1 MKYLL
6 SFLLL
11 ALVVPASAQK
21 LTQLDAISNYFSE
34 YVDDERFTAV
44 YVSGKMFELFKDA
57 DLDLEEMDEKE
68 IAAIREVVQ
77 DIQGI
82 RVLHTDITPDRF
94 YREAKDRI
102 STDAYELLFKVRT
115 QDGQN
120 VEAFIQDENA
130 VVNELFLLVG
140 ADDTF
145 AMLSFVGKID
155 ISKLG
160 ELQRALE

>member
-1 MKYLL
+1 MKYLTA
-6 SFLLL
+6 LLL
-11 ALVVPASAQK
+11 LLMVAPVSAQK
-21 LTQLDAISNYFSE
+21 GLQLDAISNYFSE
-34 YVDDERFTAV
+34 YVDDERFSAV

-57 DLDLEEMDEKE
+57 NLDLEEMDEAE
-68 IAAIREVVQ
+68 VAAILDMVK

-82 RVLHTDITPDRF
+82 RVLHTDITPDKF

-155 ISKLG
+155 LTKLG

>member
-6 SFLLL
+6 ALLFVCTL
-11 ALVVPASAQK
+11 APASAQNN
-21 LTQLDAISNYFSE
+21 LPLDAISTYFSE

-44 YVSGKMFELFKDA
+44 YVSGKMFELFEDSKIN
-57 DLDLEEMDEKE
+57 LEEMDDEE
-68 IAAIREVVQ
+68 VAAILDMVR
-77 DIQGI
+77 DIRGI
-82 RVLHTDITPDRF
+82 RVLHTDQTPLRF
-94 YREAKDRI
+94 YREAKERI

-130 VVNELFLLVG
+130 VVSELFLLVG

-145 AMLSFVGKID
+145 ALLSFVGDID
-155 ISKLG
+155 LSKLG
-160 ELQRALE
+160 NLQRALE

>member
-1 MKYLL
+1 M
-6 SFLLL
+6 
-11 ALVVPASAQK
+11 
-21 LTQLDAISNYFSE
+21 
-34 YVDDERFTAV
+34 
-44 YVSGKMFELFKDA
+44 
-57 DLDLEEMDEKE
+57 
-68 IAAIREVVQ
+68 
-77 DIQGI
+77 
-82 RVLHTDITPDRF
+82 LHTDITPDRF